1 MNIYR
6 TKGTCSREIIFNVDE
21 NDVLKSVKFVNGC
34 SGNTQGI
41 SRLVVGHKIDEIIA
55 LLEGIQCET
64 ARAAPISWR
73 RRLKIT
79 KFRKTIP
86 KSLNSKKRGKN
97 ASFYLYFTNFKY
109 YA

>member
-55 LLEGIQCET
+55 LLEGIQCRNGT
-64 ARAAPISWR
+64 SCPNQLAQA
-73 RRLKIT
+73 LKNYKVQKDNPE
-79 KFRKTIP
+79 KFE
-86 KSLNSKKRGKN
+86 
-97 ASFYLYFTNFKY
+97 
-109 YA
+109 

>member
-6 TKGTCSREIIFNVDE
+6 TKGTCSREIIFSVDE

-55 LLEGIQCET
+55 LLEGIQCRNGT
-64 ARAAPISWR
+64 SCTDQLAQA
-73 RRLKIT
+73 LKNYKVQKDNPE
-79 KFRKTIP
+79 KFE
-86 KSLNSKKRGKN
+86 
-97 ASFYLYFTNFKY
+97 
-109 YA
+109 